1 MLLRT
6 FKIFI
11 FFFSSLLYSQAGI
24 ENILLAAQDDSKK
37 LFSGYLQPAM
47 KGSIYLMN
55 SGWYTTAKVHKKLG
69 FDLTLSLNTVLIPD
83 GEKSFDIS
91 NFDLIKSTAN
101 RIPTLFGE
109 NKNEELSVTIP
120 ENSFHPEITTTF
132 LAPGGIKDKLPLGI
146 ISSPLIQASVGLPLK
161 SEITIR
167 YLPEYD
173 RNGVYFSNYGFGI
186 KHDLLQYFGFLN
198 KIPTLN
204 LSAFG
209 AMSFMNINYDI
220 QSSGTFKGS
229 NQNAS
234 FDISN
239 YKAQLLTSF
248 NFSIFEL
255 YGGIGIS
262 GGKSSFNI
270 IGNYELEYNLSS
282 QTNTKFPVNLSDP
295 IQLDY
300 SIHELSKN
308 IGVKFKFIFLHAFI
322 DYTFQEYDVI
332 SLGASINFR

>member
-1 MLLRT
+1 
-6 FKIFI
+6 
-11 FFFSSLLYSQAGI
+11 
-24 ENILLAAQDDSKK
+24 
-37 LFSGYLQPAM
+37 
-47 KGSIYLMN
+47 MN

-69 FDLTLSLNTVLIPD
+69 FDLTVSLNSLLIPE

-91 NFDLIKSTAN
+91 NFNLIQSTVSSL
-101 RIPTLFGE
+101 PTVFGD

-120 ENSFHPEITTTF
+120 ENSFHPEITTNF
-132 LAPGGIKDKLPLGI
+132 LTPGGIKDKLPLGI
-146 ISSPLIQASVGLPLK
+146 ISSPLIQASVGLPFK
-161 SEITIR
+161 FEITIR

-173 RNGVYFSNYGFGI
+173 RNGFYFSNYGLGI
-186 KHDLLQYFGFLN
+186 KHDLLQYFDFLN

-209 AMSFMNINYDI
+209 AMSFMKINYNI
-220 QSSGTFKGS
+220 QSSETFKGS

-234 FDISN
+234 FNISN

-270 IGNYELEYNLSS
+270 LGNYVLEYNLSS
-282 QTNTKFPVNLSDP
+282 QTNTKIPVNLSDP
-295 IQLDY
+295 VQLDY

-308 IGVKFKFIFLHAFI
+308 VGVKFKFIFLHAFI

-332 SLGASINFR
+332 SVGASINFR

>member
-1 MLLRT
+1 
-6 FKIFI
+6 
-11 FFFSSLLYSQAGI
+11 
-24 ENILLAAQDDSKK
+24 
-37 LFSGYLQPAM
+37 
-47 KGSIYLMN
+47 
-55 SGWYTTAKVHKKLG
+55 
-69 FDLTLSLNTVLIPD
+69 
-83 GEKSFDIS
+83 
-91 NFDLIKSTAN
+91 
-101 RIPTLFGE
+101 
-109 NKNEELSVTIP
+109 
-120 ENSFHPEITTTF
+120 
-132 LAPGGIKDKLPLGI
+132 
-146 ISSPLIQASVGLPLK
+146 
-161 SEITIR
+161 
-167 YLPEYD
+167 
-173 RNGVYFSNYGFGI
+173 
-186 KHDLLQYFGFLN
+186 
-198 KIPTLN
+198 LN

-229 NQNAS
+229 NQNAI